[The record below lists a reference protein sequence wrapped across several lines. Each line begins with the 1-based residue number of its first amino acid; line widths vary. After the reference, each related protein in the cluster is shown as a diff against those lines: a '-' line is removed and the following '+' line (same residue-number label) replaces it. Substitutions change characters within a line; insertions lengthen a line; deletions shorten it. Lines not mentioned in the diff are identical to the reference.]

1 MDAVKKPRANPAPLT
16 SGGDGSAPFL
26 IGWKEYV
33 DFPAWGIRRVKVKI
47 DTGARTSALGVLGY
61 ELLDEGS
68 QRLVQMRIA
77 PYRKHPAR
85 VFVVR
90 APVQRMSVVTNS
102 GGTREERPVIETEI
116 RLGPVLKRIFFTV
129 THRPGLLF
137 AALLGRKA
145 LEGDFLVDVSRKY
158 LTKATKK

>member
-1 MDAVKKPRANPAPLT
+1 MKKPRTNPGPLT
-16 SGGDGSAPFL
+16 SRGDGSAPL
-26 IGWKEYV
+26 VIGWKEYV
-33 DFPAWGIRRVKVKI
+33 YFPAWGIRRVKVKV

-61 ELLDEGS
+61 ELLKEGS
-68 QRLVQMRIA
+68 NLVVEMRIA
-77 PYRKHPAR
+77 PYRRHPAR

-90 APVQRMSVVTNS
+90 APVLRMSVVTNS

-116 RLGPVLKRIFFTV
+116 RLGPIVKRIPFTV
-129 THRPGLLF
+129 TRRPGLLF

-158 LTKATKK
+158 LTKAMK